1 MKSSQNMRITPY
13 VLFFQCTSDAT
24 HYWGVYIAPV
34 EYIQQVDTI
43 FSGLYFERLRVKA
56 LESTPE
62 KMLQELQEKSRTE
75 GADRRTAKTN

>member
-1 MKSSQNMRITPY
+1 M
-13 VLFFQCTSDAT
+13 FFQCTSDAT

-62 KMLQELQEKSRTE
+62 KCSRSFRRKSR
-75 GADRRTAKTN
+75 N